1 MGLGPAGRALASA
14 CAARGLQVVA
24 FDPRPDA
31 VWRPTYG
38 VWGDELGALPRS
50 VVASEVA
57 DPQLR
62 AHGRHRLG
70 RPYVL
75 LDNGALQAALPL
87 DGVDVRRAALSD
99 AEVAGL
105 AGSDRFVVDARGARP
120 VNARGAEEAAPAQTA
135 FGLVVDAAAAAPAL
149 GGAEGLL
156 MDWSTDWAPD
166 PSRPV
171 GVPSFL
177 YAFGTGAGGVLLEET
192 CLAAAPPLPI
202 DELKARLR
210 RRLLRRGVPAD
221 AIDRPRGREIV
232 RIPMLG
238 RGTAAPRGSLALGT
252 AGRGGHVVTGY
263 SVAHALR
270 VAGPWADAFADGRA
284 PTVDPRGPAD
294 LLRAAGLRALLRL
307 DTAGT
312 LDLFD
317 AFGRLG
323 RGSQR
328 AFLSRDSAAP
338 ALAGAMWGMFARM
351 PWSGRRALVAATLGV
366 A

>member
-14 CAARGLQVVA
+14 CSARGLRVVA
-24 FDPRPDA
+24 FDPRADA

-38 VWGDELGALPRS
+38 VWGDELEALPRS

-105 AGSDRFVVDARGARP
+105 AGSARFVVDARGARP

-177 YAFGTGAGGVLLEET
+177 YAFPTGAGGVLVEET